1 MAAPSPTIDP
11 SWLPAPTEPFWKPRL
26 RDSIRYAGWRIL
38 LMVLAAALA
47 VLIVYN
53 LRWTRFTWAIAL
65 WKPIVM
71 VIAIP
76 ILISISA
83 MGSALRA
90 RREPF
95 CIHCGYSL
103 QGLPDHYPCPECGRP
118 NCLRL
123 IDEYRRDPA
132 WFIARCRARLTLPST
147 HVPFS
152 AGSVRSRRRSRDG
165 AS

>member
-1 MAAPSPTIDP
+1 MAAPSPTTDP

-26 RDSIRYAGWRIL
+26 RDSLRYLRWRIL
-38 LMVLAAALA
+38 LLALSLALA
-47 VLIVYN
+47 ILILLN
-53 LRWTRFTWAIAL
+53 LRWARFAWAISL

-71 VIAIP
+71 VVAIP
-76 ILISISA
+76 ILVFISA
-83 MGSALRA
+83 IGSALQA

-118 NCLRL
+118 NCRRL

-147 HVPFS
+147 HVPFN
-152 AGSVRSRRRSRDG
+152 AGPVRSRRRSRDG